1 MNHAHVLIMHHH
13 SEIRPLSIKPQSF
26 HLSKVDVRALHL
38 GVEPAERYHLAEH
51 CQSADIS
58 TQPPARQGLVG
69 LTSPAWPVGAPGS
82 RRHAGAPHHAAPR
95 RARVACYGTLATI
108 FRTLIFSNFFQPLP
122 KPKTLSPS
130 KSLPYTLY
138 PVP

>member
-1 MNHAHVLIMHHH
+1 MNQAHVLIMHHH

-58 TQPPARQGLVG
+58 TQPPARQGLSGSAVAW
-69 LTSPAWPVGAPGS
+69 LSISKVEFWTRQTSEQG
-82 RRHAGAPHHAAPR
+82 RN
-95 RARVACYGTLATI
+95 RVVVVQLD
-108 FRTLIFSNFFQPLP
+108 
-122 KPKTLSPS
+122 
-130 KSLPYTLY
+130 
-138 PVP
+138 